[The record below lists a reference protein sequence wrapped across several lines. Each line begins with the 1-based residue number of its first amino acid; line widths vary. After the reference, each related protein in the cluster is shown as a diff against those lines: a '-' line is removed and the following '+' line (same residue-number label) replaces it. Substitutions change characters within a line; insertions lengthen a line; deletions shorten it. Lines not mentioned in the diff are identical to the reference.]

1 MKKRYLIIACLIAI
15 NASAQDSISL
25 EILHTNDTHSCIQP
39 LSKNLADTAKANR
52 GGYLRRMAMLD
63 VERAANPQLLLF
75 DSGDFSQGSTYYT
88 LFKGAVEIGL
98 MNLMHYDAATLGNH
112 EFDFG
117 MDNLEHLVKTANFP
131 IVCANYDFKNSKLEG
146 LVKPYTIIYRN
157 GIKIGVFGLSPKL
170 KGLAFDKNFTNVV
183 FNDPIPVAE
192 KTAYYLKNT
201 EHCDFVICLSH
212 LGWSLKDGYSDDY
225 LMAKT
230 RNIDLVLGGHSHTF
244 FKQLQWVK
252 NEDGKEIPN
261 DQNGNQGLWIGKMI
275 IKMIKK

>member
-1 MKKRYLIIACLIAI
+1 MRKRYLIIACLIAI

-39 LSKNLADTAKANR
+39 LSKNLADTTKANR

-63 VERAANPQLLLF
+63 IERAANPQLLLF

-88 LFKGAVEIGL
+88 LFKGDVEIGL

-261 DQNGNQGLWIGKMI
+261 DQNGNQGIWIGKMI
-275 IKMIKK
+275 IQMIKK